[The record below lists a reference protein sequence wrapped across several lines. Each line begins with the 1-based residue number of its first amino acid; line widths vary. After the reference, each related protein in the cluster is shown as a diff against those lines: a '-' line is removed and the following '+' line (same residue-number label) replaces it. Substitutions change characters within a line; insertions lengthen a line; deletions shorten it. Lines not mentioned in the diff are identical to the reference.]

1 MRNPDKVY
9 PEVNSGSIG
18 YYLGLPQSAL
28 EEIRSS
34 FQSATER
41 KDAYLDTYSHH
52 HPCPS
57 WRKVA
62 DVLEG
67 CSLYQEAE
75 EVEDTYV
82 KGMHA

>member
-1 MRNPDKVY
+1 MDPDTVGILS
-9 PEVNSGSIG
+9 NISIG
-18 YYLGLPQSAL
+18 DDLGLQQSAL
-28 EEIRSS
+28 EEIRNS

-62 DVLEG
+62 GVLRL
-67 CSLYQEAE
+67 CDLDQEAHE
-75 EVEDTYV
+75 IEDTYV

>member
-1 MRNPDKVY
+1 MEDPDRIGFLSDK
-9 PEVNSGSIG
+9 SIG
-18 YYLGLPQSAL
+18 RMLGLPQSAL

-57 WRKVA
+57 WREVA
-62 DVLEG
+62 DVLKP
-67 CSLYQEAE
+67 CDLYQEAR
-75 EVEDTYV
+75 EVKDTYV
-82 KGMHA
+82 KGMRA